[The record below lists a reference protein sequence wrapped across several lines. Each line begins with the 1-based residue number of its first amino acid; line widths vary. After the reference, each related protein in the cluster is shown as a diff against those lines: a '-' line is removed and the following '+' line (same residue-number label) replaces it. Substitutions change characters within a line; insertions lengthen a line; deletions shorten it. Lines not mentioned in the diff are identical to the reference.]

1 MLDVSAVIADAGR
14 PEAGEAMS
22 IDCEYKIFDG
32 SSTQGMEGIAGTRP
46 LLDCEVFRRVSL
58 HLPATCDRFYMQGPR
73 AISCDGVSS
82 ERRILASREARKDQ
96 YIQ

>member
-1 MLDVSAVIADAGR
+1 MLDVSAVIVDAGR

-32 SSTQGMEGIAGTRP
+32 SSIQGIAGTRP
-46 LLDCEVFRRVSL
+46 LLDCEVFRRASL
-58 HLPATCDRFYMQGPR
+58 HLPATRDRFYMQGPR